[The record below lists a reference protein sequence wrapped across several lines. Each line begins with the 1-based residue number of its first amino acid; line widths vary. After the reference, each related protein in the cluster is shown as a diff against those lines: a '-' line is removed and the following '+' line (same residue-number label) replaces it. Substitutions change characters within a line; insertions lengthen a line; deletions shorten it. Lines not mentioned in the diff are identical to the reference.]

1 MGKRVLITGGAGFI
15 GSHLVDA
22 LVNDGFEILVL
33 DNFDPFYLRSIK
45 ENNLANSRQ
54 AGNFTLIE
62 ADIRDREGVC
72 RIFAQWIPE
81 LVVHLAAK
89 AGVRPSVQDPRS
101 YFEVNVTGTVNVLD
115 AALHCGVKKV
125 IFASSSSVYGLNE
138 KVPFSESDPVLHP
151 ASPYGATKISGEA
164 ICRSYSNCFQLP
176 IVALRFFTVYGPRQ
190 RPDLAIHKFA
200 RMILENEPI
209 PVFGDGFTKRD
220 YTYVADIIAG
230 IRAAMEYTPSGCEV
244 FNLGN
249 DHPVRLIELIHLLED
264 ALGRKA
270 RINRLPPQ
278 VGDVPQTWA
287 DLSRVRALG
296 YAPGI
301 GLKEGIKR
309 FIEWIDAHAGQIF
322 T

>member
-1 MGKRVLITGGAGFI
+1 MGKRVLVTGGAGFI
-15 GSHLVDA
+15 GSHLIDA

-33 DNFDPFYLRSIK
+33 DNFDPVYFRVIK

-54 AGNFTLIE
+54 AENFTLIE

-72 RIFAQWIPE
+72 RIFEQWRPD

-89 AGVRPSVQDPRS
+89 AGVRPSVQDPWS

-115 AALHCGVKKV
+115 AAIYSGVKKV
-125 IFASSSSVYGLNE
+125 IFASSSSVYGLNK
-138 KVPFSESDPVLHP
+138 KVPFSEDDPVLYP

-164 ICRSYSNCFQLP
+164 ICRSYSNCFQMP

-200 RMILENEPI
+200 RMIMRNEPI

-220 YTYVADIIAG
+220 YTYVEDIIEG
-230 IRAAMEYTPSGCEV
+230 IRAAMEYSPSGCEV

-270 RINRLPPQ
+270 MINHLPPQ

-287 DLSRVRALG
+287 DLSRARVLG
-296 YAPGI
+296 YAPGT

-309 FIEWIDAHAGQIF
+309 FVEWIDAHVGQII